1 MWAAVIAGI
10 STISARTWPHWL
22 QAEQVRSGRRPANL
36 AAMGVL
42 AVSAIVAA
50 VGLG

>member
-10 STISARTWPHWL
+10 SAISSWTRPPWL

-36 AAMGVL
+36 AALGVL